1 MSTTMSKHR
10 ESVATLTV
18 IITALMT
25 LSLSCTNAY
34 RVDHPNYGQLADSKN
49 GRYRIS
55 MRDGETYVVKRFLV
69 QGESLVVLERDQNP
83 GDYDTD
89 GRADPEPQYTV
100 ALKDI
105 QSIDEIKFDGKK
117 TAIVTSLSVA
127 VVGGVVALIGAS
139 GSGSAGGGY

>member
-1 MSTTMSKHR
+1 MGKHR
-10 ESVATLTV
+10 EGVATLIV
-18 IITALMT
+18 IISALTT
-25 LSLSCTNAY
+25 LLVSCTNAY
-34 RVDHPNYGQLADSKN
+34 RVDHPNYGQLADPKH

-55 MRDGETYVVKRFLV
+55 MREGQTYVVKRFVV
-69 QGESLVVLERDQNP
+69 QGESLTVLERDENP

-89 GRADPEPQYTV
+89 GVVDPEPQYTV

-105 QSIDEIKFDGKK
+105 QTIDEIKIDGKK
-117 TAIVTSLSVA
+117 TAIVTGLSVA